1 MIILII
7 VAVGGLIFWKRYGS
21 SNEKANLEQYYG
33 MTGTDDIAVIVN
45 NQVIA
50 KADNGEYGAGGRLID
65 EQAYIEYSVLHD
77 FVNKR
82 FTGMRM
88 RIYCCIHCRREV
100 LLQT

>member
-1 MIILII
+1 
-7 VAVGGLIFWKRYGS
+7 
-21 SNEKANLEQYYG
+21 

-77 FVNKR
+77 
-82 FTGMRM
+82 
-88 RIYCCIHCRREV
+88 
-100 LLQT
+100 L